1 MTVTDWIPNHRFRI
15 ILLLEKLTGLF
26 YGWRMVAAASALRV
40 LGAGL
45 HSFGFTVFFL
55 PLSQDLNL
63 NRTSTSLAFSLA
75 RAEGAVEGPIV
86 GHLLDRYG
94 PKPIMVAAVVLMGAG
109 YLLLSQVHSYAT
121 FLIVYLGVISLAH
134 AGGFMHAPMVLIN
147 TWFIRHRAR
156 AITISSAAFGL
167 GGVLVAPVL
176 SVIVQAWG
184 WRWGATI
191 GGVLFLVIG
200 IPLCLTIRRSPE
212 SMDLLPDGDEPAAP
226 ARGKEGARPTMQ
238 SEVDVT
244 VAEAMHSFAFWG
256 SVLAAAIRNGA
267 YHAIGVHFVPLMVWK
282 GLSQPQA
289 ALMLSVYAFLGMAW
303 TLTLGWFADKAN
315 KPRMNA
321 IILFAGAAAMFLPIV
336 DSSLWSLCLFTIFFA
351 AIETTFP
358 LGWAVV
364 GDLFGRKHYARIR
377 GYMTLFYTWGGV
389 LGPVI
394 AGAIFDRW
402 QTYEPLLWSLV
413 VVFIVAGALFASLSR
428 SWQRATEK
436 RGTL

>member
-1 MTVTDWIPNHRFRI
+1 MPK
-15 ILLLEKLTGLF
+15 KLTGLF
-26 YGWRMVAAASALRV
+26 YGWRMVAASSALRV

-75 RAEGAVEGPIV
+75 RAEGAIEGPIV
-86 GHLLDRYG
+86 GHLLDWYG
-94 PKPIMVAAVVLMGAG
+94 PKPIMLAAVLLMGAG
-109 YLLLSQVHSYAT
+109 YLLLSQVNSYAT

-156 AITISSAAFGL
+156 AITVSSAAFGL

-184 WRWGATI
+184 WRWGAAI
-191 GGVLFLVIG
+191 GGLLFLVIG
-200 IPLCLTIRRSPE
+200 VPLCLTIRRSPE
-212 SMDLLPDGDEPAAP
+212 SRGLLPDGDEPARPAP
-226 ARGKEGARPTMQ
+226 GKDGQEQ
-238 SEVDVT
+238 KIKSEVEVT
-244 VAEAMHSFAFWG
+244 VAEALRSFAFWA
-256 SVLAAAIRNGA
+256 SVLAAGVRNGS
-267 YHAIGVHFVPLMVWK
+267 YHAISVHFVPIMVWK

-289 ALMLSVYAFLGMAW
+289 ALLLSVYAFLGMAS
-303 TLTLGWFADKAN
+303 TLILGWLADKAN
-315 KPRMNA
+315 KPRISA
-321 IILFAGAAAMFLPIV
+321 FILFVAAAAMFLPIV
-336 DSSLWSLCLFTIFFA
+336 SSSLWSLCLFTVFFA
-351 AIETTFP
+351 AVETTFP

-364 GDLFGRKHYARIR
+364 GDLFGRKHYAKIR

-402 QTYEPLLWSLV
+402 KTYEPLFWSLV
-413 VVFIVAGALFASLSR
+413 VLYIVAGLCFASLNR
-428 SWQRATEK
+428 PWQKATG
-436 RGTL
+436 RIPAAN

>member
-1 MTVTDWIPNHRFRI
+1 LPN
-15 ILLLEKLTGLF
+15 KKTGLF

-55 PLSQDLNL
+55 PLSQDLKL
-63 NRTSTSLAFSLA
+63 SRTSTSLAFSLA

-94 PKPIMVAAVVLMGAG
+94 PKPIMLAAVLLMGTG
-109 YLLLSQVHSYAT
+109 YLLLSQVQTYAT

-134 AGGFMHAPMVLIN
+134 AGGFMHSPMVLIN

-191 GGVLFLVIG
+191 AGLLFLLIG

-212 SMDLLPDGDEPAAP
+212 GMGLLPDGDEPAGTAP
-226 ARGKEGARPTMQ
+226 GKQGQ
-238 SEVDVT
+238 GQHHVEVDVT
-244 VAEAMHSFAFWG
+244 VAEALRSFAFWG
-256 SVLAAAIRNGA
+256 SVLAAGIRNGS
-267 YHAIGVHFVPLMVWK
+267 YHAISVHFVPLMVWK

-289 ALMLSVYAFLGMAW
+289 ALLLSVYAFLGMAL
-303 TLTLGWFADKAN
+303 TLLLGWFADKTN
-315 KPRMNA
+315 KPRMTA
-321 IILFAGAAAMFLPIV
+321 FILFVGAGAMLLPIAS
-336 DSSLWSLCLFTIFFA
+336 SSLWSLLLFTIFFSA
-351 AIETTFP
+351 VETTFP

-402 QTYEPLLWSLV
+402 QTYEPLLWGLV
-413 VVFIVAGALFASLSR
+413 IVFSVAGALFASLNR
-428 SWQRATEK
+428 CWQRATGQM
-436 RGTL
+436 RVAA

>member
-1 MTVTDWIPNHRFRI
+1 
-15 ILLLEKLTGLF
+15 
-26 YGWRMVAAASALRV
+26 LRV

-75 RAEGAVEGPIV
+75 RAEGAIEGPIV

-94 PKPIMVAAVVLMGAG
+94 PKPIMLAAVFLMGVG
-109 YLLLSQVHSYAT
+109 YLLLSQANSYAF

-167 GGVLVAPVL
+167 GGVLVAPIL
-176 SVIVQAWG
+176 SVIVQTWG
-184 WRWGATI
+184 WRWGAAI
-191 GGVLFLVIG
+191 GGLLFLVIG
-200 IPLCLTIRRSPE
+200 VPLSLTIRRSPE
-212 SMDLLPDGDEPAAP
+212 SIGLLPDGDEPASP
-226 ARGKEGARPTMQ
+226 ALGKEGQEQTIK

-244 VAEAMHSFAFWG
+244 VAEALRSFAFWG
-256 SVLAAAIRNGA
+256 SVLAAGIRNGS
-267 YHAIGVHFVPLMVWK
+267 YHAISVHFVPLMVWK
-282 GLSQPQA
+282 GLSQSEA
-289 ALMLSVYAFLGMAW
+289 ALLLSVYAFLGMAS
-303 TLTLGWFADKAN
+303 TLIMGWFADKAN
-315 KPRMNA
+315 KPRLTA
-321 IILFAGAAAMFLPIV
+321 VILFAGAAAMFLPILGN
-336 DSSLWSLCLFTIFFA
+336 SLWSLCLFTIFFA
-351 AIETTFP
+351 LVETTFP

-364 GDLFGRKHYARIR
+364 GDLFGRKHYAKIR
-377 GYMTLFYTWGGV
+377 GYMVLFYTWGGV

-413 VVFIVAGALFASLSR
+413 VVFSVAGAFYASLNR
-428 SWQRATEK
+428 SWQRATG
-436 RGTL
+436 RMAS

>member
-1 MTVTDWIPNHRFRI
+1 MPK
-15 ILLLEKLTGLF
+15 KLTGLF
-26 YGWRMVAAASALRV
+26 YGWRMVAAAGALRV

-75 RAEGAVEGPIV
+75 RAEGAIEGPVV

-94 PKPIMVAAVVLMGAG
+94 PRPIMLAAVLLMGAG
-109 YLLLSQVHSYAT
+109 YLLLSQVNSYAT

-184 WRWGATI
+184 WRWGAAI
-191 GGVLFLVIG
+191 GGVLFLVVG
-200 IPLCLTIRRSPE
+200 LPLCLTIRRSPE
-212 SMDLLPDGDEPAAP
+212 SMGLLPDGDQPAGPAP
-226 ARGKEGARPTMQ
+226 GKAGQTIK

-244 VAEAMHSFAFWG
+244 VAEALKSFAFWG
-256 SVLAAAIRNGA
+256 SVLAAGIRNA
-267 YHAIGVHFVPLMVWK
+267 SYHAIGVHFVPFMVWK
-282 GLSQPQA
+282 GLSQSEA
-289 ALMLSVYAFLGMAW
+289 ALLLGVYAFLGMA
-303 TLTLGWFADKAN
+303 LTLILGWVADRAN
-315 KPRMNA
+315 KPRMA
-321 IILFAGAAAMFLPIV
+321 ALILFAAAGAMFLPIV
-336 DSSLWSLCLFTIFFA
+336 GSSLWSLCLFTIFFA
-351 AIETTFP
+351 AVETTFP

-364 GDLFGRKHYARIR
+364 GDLFGRKHYAKIR

-413 VVFIVAGALFASLSR
+413 VVFIVAGLFFASLNR
-428 SWQRATEK
+428 SWQKATG
-436 RGTL
+436 RN

>member
-1 MTVTDWIPNHRFRI
+1 LAT
-15 ILLLEKLTGLF
+15 EQGLF
-26 YGWRMVAAASALRV
+26 YGWHMVAAACALRV

-75 RAEGAVEGPIV
+75 RAEGAIEGPVV

-94 PKPIMVAAVVLMGAG
+94 PKPIMLAAVLLMGVG
-109 YLLLSQVHSYAT
+109 YLLLSQVDTYAT

-134 AGGFMHAPMVLIN
+134 AGGFMHSPMVLIN

-176 SVIVQAWG
+176 SIIVQAWG
-184 WRWGATI
+184 WRWGAAV
-191 GGVLFLVIG
+191 GGILFLVIG
-200 IPLCLTIRRSPE
+200 VPLCLTIRRSPE
-212 SMDLLPDGDEPAAP
+212 SMGLLPDGDESDGALPGKGGP
-226 ARGKEGARPTMQ
+226 ERARQ

-244 VAEAMHSFAFWG
+244 VAAALRSFAFWG
-256 SVLAAAIRNGA
+256 SVLAAGIRNA
-267 YHAIGVHFVPLMVWK
+267 SYHAISVHFVPFMVWK

-289 ALMLSVYAFLGMAW
+289 ALLLSVYAFLGMA
-303 TLTLGWFADKAN
+303 LTLVIGWFADKAN
-315 KPRMNA
+315 KPRMTA
-321 IILFAGAAAMFLPIV
+321 IILFAAAAAMFLPLV

-351 AIETTFP
+351 AVETTFP

-364 GDLFGRKHYARIR
+364 GDLFGRKHYAKIR
-377 GYMTLFYTWGGV
+377 GYMVLFYTWGGV

-402 QTYEPLLWSLV
+402 QTYEPLLWSLI
-413 VVFIVAGALFASLSR
+413 VVFSVAGLLFASLNR
-428 SWQRATEK
+428 SWQRAT
-436 RGTL
+436 RRALAVG

>member
-1 MTVTDWIPNHRFRI
+1 LPK
-15 ILLLEKLTGLF
+15 KLTGLF
-26 YGWRMVAAASALRV
+26 YGWRMVATACALRV

-45 HSFGFTVFFL
+45 HSFGFTVYFL

-63 NRTSTSLAFSLA
+63 SRTLTSLAFSLA
-75 RAEGAVEGPIV
+75 RAEGAIEGPIV
-86 GHLLDRYG
+86 GNLLDRYG
-94 PKPIMVAAVVLMGAG
+94 PKPIMLAAVLLMGAG
-109 YLLLSQVHSYAT
+109 YLLLSQVDSYAT

-147 TWFIRHRAR
+147 TWFVRQRAR

-167 GGVLVAPVL
+167 GGFLVAPVL

-184 WRWGATI
+184 WRWGAAI
-191 GGVLFLVIG
+191 GGLLFLVIG
-200 IPLCLTIRRSPE
+200 IPLCFIIRRSPE
-212 SMDLLPDGDEPAAP
+212 SMGLLPDGAEPADAT
-226 ARGKEGARPTMQ
+226 RGKEGAEQTIR
-238 SEVDVT
+238 SEVEVT
-244 VAEAMHSFAFWG
+244 VAEALRSFAFWG
-256 SVLAAAIRNGA
+256 SVMAAGIRNGA

-289 ALMLSVYAFLGMAW
+289 ALLLSVYAFFGMAL
-303 TLTLGWFADKAN
+303 TLVLGWFADKTN
-315 KPRMNA
+315 KPRMTA
-321 IILFAGAAAMFLPIV
+321 IILFAGAGAMFLPIV

-351 AIETTFP
+351 SMETTFP

-413 VVFIVAGALFASLSR
+413 AVFIVAGLLFASLSR
-428 SWQRATEK
+428 SWQRAT
-436 RGTL
+436 RGIRA